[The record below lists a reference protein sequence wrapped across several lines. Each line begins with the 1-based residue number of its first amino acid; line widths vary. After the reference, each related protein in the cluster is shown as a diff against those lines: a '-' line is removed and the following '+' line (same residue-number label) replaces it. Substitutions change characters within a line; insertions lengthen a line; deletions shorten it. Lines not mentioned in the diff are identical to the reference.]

1 MSIRKLRSGRVPT
14 ATALDYVGEAG
25 TIFWDE
31 TIGRLKLSDG
41 ETPGGSPLPIY
52 VAAPGIVGG
61 IKPGPGVIISNDGTL
76 VIDSTGLT
84 FNFGDFIASINEGP
98 SDGAILSS
106 KNANQDISI
115 VSNGTGTVN
124 VVGDF
129 HIHKTDSTLEGALT
143 STPVFAVDRTGVTT
157 ILVPNTVTTSG
168 GVEIVG
174 NDLGVFQ
181 TPLNTGVMLHVTG
194 NDPDGVA
201 SPSRIYND
209 AIAGYSGWIGRR
221 YNGTSAIPAAV
232 QSNDEVMR
240 LGANAYRS
248 GGFNAVGG
256 SNIRFVSTDNQSALT
271 QGMKIDFYSTPQGQP
286 LSSIVKVMTVEGG
299 VGVTATK
306 FLGPLTGDVTGN
318 ITGTAP
324 AGTLTGTTLASNV
337 VTSSLTSVGTLTTLT
352 VAGGGTNNG
361 LTVQGNIRYDVAYGN
376 ATVVQTGTKAS
387 TVICNGRTGQITT
400 TASSIAKGAAVTF
413 TVTNSYITAV
423 TDVPIVAIQ
432 SGATIDSYAIC
443 VSRVQVGSFNI
454 TITNNGTG
462 ALTDTLVINFA
473 VIKVS

>member
-143 STPVFAVDRTGVTT
+143 STPVFSVDRTGVTT

-174 NDLGVFQ
+174 NSLGVFQ

-221 YNGTSAIPAAV
+221 YNGTSAIPTAV

-337 VTSSLTSVGTLTTLT
+337 VTSSLTSVGTLGSL
-352 VAGGGTNNG
+352 
-361 LTVQGNIRYDVAYGN
+361 
-376 ATVVQTGTKAS
+376 
-387 TVICNGRTGQITT
+387 
-400 TASSIAKGAAVTF
+400 
-413 TVTNSYITAV
+413 TVTNDVYAGNLHGKLYRPVRDAGVIGTGGTLTIDFTADSIVYCTWGDGMTINYQNYVAGRIVKVIATKTSGGNNDPINLDGITAANV
-423 TDVPIVAIQ
+423 
-432 SGATIDSYAIC
+432 SNGATATANIVQGTTAFIEFVCTGTTIGSVYAK
-443 VSRVQVGSFNI
+443 
-454 TITNNGTG
+454 
-462 ALTDTLVINFA
+462 L
-473 VIKVS
+473 